1 MTGFEPRISDVRS
14 NHSTNCAT
22 TTTFFLSLFFHFP
35 PTHDT
40 TRCRPSLSS
49 SSLLSSSSAVPPFAP
64 FNFHSAAGL
73 LSLNYS
79 PIFCRNFFISFPSQ
93 LCLKAFAKGKLAKIA
108 KAKASLFFLFS
119 LASVTKRPYYFLTFG
134 QSHQSIS
141 IYPIA

>member
-40 TRCRPSLSS
+40 TRCRLSLS
-49 SSLLSSSSAVPPFAP
+49 SSSSAVPPFAP

-79 PIFCRNFFISFPSQ
+79 AIFCRNFFISFPSQ
-93 LCLKAFAKGKLAKIA
+93 LCLKAFAKGKLAKI
-108 KAKASLFFLFS
+108 AKASLFFLFS

>member
-49 SSLLSSSSAVPPFAP
+49 SSAVPPFAP

-79 PIFCRNFFISFPSQ
+79 AIFCRNFFISFPSQ

>member
-40 TRCRPSLSS
+40 TRCRLSLS
-49 SSLLSSSSAVPPFAP
+49 SSSSAVPPFAP